1 MNTSDLPKHHRLISS
16 ARVILFACFALS
28 LMLVATRSG
37 VQAQSAAQPAGAEV
51 TGDVTKPEPVA
62 TTTVDPGIAL
72 DDLEIMLEPLTRAEV
87 ETEAKGW
94 FALLR
99 AKVSEIS
106 VAELAVHRKNREIE
120 QLAKEKAAAETLA
133 EATKDVRSQQSDA
146 EVTAEERAAAAERL
160 AAAQE
165 DLARTVETAQK
176 EGARDQEQATTAAN
190 VANTKKAEA
199 TKIAAPTSGDS
210 EVTGDVTEVTAAAVQ
225 QKAAETGEDKEGVS
239 ATQKEASAVNAVEL
253 LVEAT
258 PDAAKSGTAAAGGG
272 SGPAESADQTSAKAE
287 QLADKADEATG
298 AKTEVKV
305 ALVDYSTQLTS
316 ERTALADRLKLVLD
330 KWELKGGDPTEY
342 RQYISSLSG
351 FKIDVSDQTATL
363 ARAKAWL
370 AADEGGLRWSR
381 NLGIFLGY
389 VMGSIVAAWITRKI
403 LRRAMSVTNVSSN
416 LLRDFVVAMSG
427 RAIVFFGVL
436 LGLSA
441 LEFNLAPILAAV
453 GAAGFVV
460 AFALQGTLSNFAS
473 GLLIMV
479 NKPFDV
485 GDKVDIGSGIK
496 GRVRAVT
503 IFSTMVEADDGLT
516 MIVPNNTVWS
526 GVIVNHS
533 TSTVSNSGA
542 TDAATSGEK
551 VL

>member
-1 MNTSDLPKHHRLISS
+1 M
-16 ARVILFACFALS
+16 
-28 LMLVATRSG
+28 
-37 VQAQSAAQPAGAEV
+37 
-51 TGDVTKPEPVA
+51 
-62 TTTVDPGIAL
+62 
-72 DDLEIMLEPLTRAEV
+72 
-87 ETEAKGW
+87 
-94 FALLR
+94 
-99 AKVSEIS
+99 
-106 VAELAVHRKNREIE
+106 
-120 QLAKEKAAAETLA
+120 
-133 EATKDVRSQQSDA
+133 
-146 EVTAEERAAAAERL
+146 
-160 AAAQE
+160 
-165 DLARTVETAQK
+165 
-176 EGARDQEQATTAAN
+176 
-190 VANTKKAEA
+190 
-199 TKIAAPTSGDS
+199 
-210 EVTGDVTEVTAAAVQ
+210 
-225 QKAAETGEDKEGVS
+225 
-239 ATQKEASAVNAVEL
+239 
-253 LVEAT
+253 
-258 PDAAKSGTAAAGGG
+258 
-272 SGPAESADQTSAKAE
+272 KAE
-287 QLADKADEATG
+287 QLADKANEATG

-351 FKIDVSDQTATL
+351 FKIDVSDQTATW

-370 AADEGGLRWSR
+370 VADEGGLRWSR

-389 VMGSIVAAWITRKI
+389 VLGSIVVAWITRKI

-542 TDAATSGEK
+542 TDSATSGEK
-551 VL
+551 AV